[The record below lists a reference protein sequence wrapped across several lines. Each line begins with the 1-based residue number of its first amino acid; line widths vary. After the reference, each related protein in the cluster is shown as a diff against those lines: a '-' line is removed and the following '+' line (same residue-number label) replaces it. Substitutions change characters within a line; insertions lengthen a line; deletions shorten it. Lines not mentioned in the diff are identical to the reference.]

1 MIRFKNSIKKASRYI
16 EMIEMSY
23 ISTCEIKK
31 TLYKHY
37 TTYLNNYG

>member
-1 MIRFKNSIKKASRYI
+1 MRFQNKIKKASRY
-16 EMIEMSY
+16 IEMSY

>member
-1 MIRFKNSIKKASRYI
+1 MRFQNKIKKASRYI
-16 EMIEMSY
+16 EVKMIY
-23 ISTCEIKK
+23 ISTCEMKK